1 MSGDWPPISED
12 SGSNPVA
19 GTSTGG
25 ILALGLGARLPTQD
39 ICDLYAKRGSEIF
52 PVPKHTLAGRLASV
66 FRKGWH
72 FLHYLYDREI
82 LSAVLTEILQDRQFG
97 DSKSHL
103 CIPAFDG
110 KNSEVFVYK
119 TPHHK
124 DYKFDRFE
132 KMTTVALATAAAP
145 SYFQPLK
152 HGGYHLVDGG
162 VWANNPVMIA
172 VVEALI
178 CWDIPP
184 DQIDVLSI
192 SCGEDPYIVSDAQM
206 KWSGKLFWT
215 DAIFAA
221 MRLQSLAATNQA
233 RLLLGPPSV
242 VRIEP
247 ASHQPP
253 IHLDDYEQAVEL
265 LPGDAAAALEK
276 HGTKINEVF
285 LHSPTEEFVPVPA
298 EHIGSG

>member
-1 MSGDWPPISED
+1 
-12 SGSNPVA
+12 
-19 GTSTGG
+19 
-25 ILALGLGARLPTQD
+25 
-39 ICDLYAKRGSEIF
+39 
-52 PVPKHTLAGRLASV
+52 
-66 FRKGWH
+66 
-72 FLHYLYDREI
+72 
-82 LSAVLTEILQDRQFG
+82 LTDILQDRQFG
-97 DSKSHL
+97 DSKSRL

-119 TPHHK
+119 TPHHR

-132 KMTTVALATAAAP
+132 RMTTVALSTAAAP
-145 SYFQPLK
+145 TYFQPLK

-178 CWDIPP
+178 CWDVTP

-192 SCGEDPYIVSDAQM
+192 SCGEDPYIVSDSQM
-206 KWSGKLFWT
+206 KWSGKLFWS

-242 VRIEP
+242 VRIDP
-247 ASHQPP
+247 AAHQPP
-253 IHLDDYEQAVEL
+253 IALDDYSRAVDL
-265 LPGDAAAALEK
+265 LPSDAIAAVDKL
-276 HGTKINEVF
+276 GTKLHEMF
-285 LHSPTEEFVPVPA
+285 LSSPVEEYEAVPADASPTA
-298 EHIGSG
+298 